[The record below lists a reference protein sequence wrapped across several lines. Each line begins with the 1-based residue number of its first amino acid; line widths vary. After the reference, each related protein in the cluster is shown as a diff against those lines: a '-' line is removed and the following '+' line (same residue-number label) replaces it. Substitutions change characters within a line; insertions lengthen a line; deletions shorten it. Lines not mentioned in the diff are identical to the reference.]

1 MSLTLPKSLHLL
13 QSVELW
19 ANTEGQNRP
28 HNLPPETILSAHL
41 HPALSSHQSQL
52 NARLQT
58 TQSQNALLHDEVV
71 RQRDEIA
78 QLLSRLETASA
89 DVGAAN
95 DVLGELADELASEA
109 RKGRVAIEAASAPA
123 SAT

>member
-1 MSLTLPKSLHLL
+1 M
-13 QSVELW
+13 
-19 ANTEGQNRP
+19 
-28 HNLPPETILSAHL
+28 
-41 HPALSSHQSQL
+41 SSHQSQL